1 MCGRAPAEC
10 ACACACMCVCVCVR
24 ANLKENGSVTHSLW
38 DKLVLSK
45 VMNYSLYTRV
55 NDSKAP
61 PRVNPEP

>member
-1 MCGRAPAEC
+1 
-10 ACACACMCVCVCVR
+10 
-24 ANLKENGSVTHSLW
+24 LKENGSVTHSLW